1 MIMDHHSY
9 RQQIS
14 EEPDRFETGIRYEDE
29 EENSL
34 HCRQIR
40 VLNRIALL
48 FGDSYNDYTG
58 SSNSDDYNDGNLGNS
73 DDRSTPP
80 WQQGDDD
87 DTFSNGYIS
96 TRKLARSSSSSVD
109 RYRQHC
115 DTTNNNSISGDKDES
130 DLNVDPQVRGS
141 FVITL
146 PPSLLSPTAA
156 TLPSSPPDV
165 AAVKRGPGRPRG
177 VSKKQL
183 PSPQPPDVIDTAKRG
198 PGRPK
203 KGSLSSR
210 SRPRPPSSHPPDT
223 DAVMVK
229 RGPGRPKGSLSF
241 KNRSTSI
248 SSIITPTVTT
258 RARARAQSVC
268 RVRLRVADPSLASAP
283 SSSNVN
289 ATRDKSC

>member
-14 EEPDRFETGIRYEDE
+14 EEPDRFETGLHHEDE

-58 SSNSDDYNDGNLGNS
+58 SSNNADYNDDNPGNN

-87 DTFSNGYIS
+87 DIFSNGYIS
-96 TRKLARSSSSSVD
+96 TRRLARSSSSSSVD

-115 DTTNNNSISGDKDES
+115 DPTNNNSISGDKDES
-130 DLNVDPQVRGS
+130 DLLVDPQVQGS
-141 FVITL
+141 FIIAL

-156 TLPSSPPDV
+156 ILPSPPPDV
-165 AAVKRGPGRPRG
+165 TAVKRGPGRSRG

-183 PSPQPPDVIDTAKRG
+183 PSPHPPDVIDTAKRG

-210 SRPRPPSSHPPDT
+210 GRPPPPSSHPPDT

-248 SSIITPTVTT
+248 SLIITPTVTT
-258 RARARAQSVC
+258 RARARTQSVR
-268 RVRLRVADPSLASAP
+268 RVRPRVTDPSLASAS

-289 ATRDKSC
+289 ATRD

>member
-1 MIMDHHSY
+1 MDHHSY
-9 RQQIS
+9 RQQLS
-14 EEPDRFETGIRYEDE
+14 EEPDRFETGLHYEDE

-48 FGDSYNDYTG
+48 FGDSYNDY
-58 SSNSDDYNDGNLGNS
+58 NDDNLGSN
-73 DDRSTPP
+73 DDRSTPT

-87 DTFSNGYIS
+87 DTFSNENIP
-96 TRKLARSSSSSVD
+96 TRHLARSSSSSVD

-115 DTTNNNSISGDKDES
+115 DATNNNSISEDKDES
-130 DLNVDPQVRGS
+130 DLHVDLQVRGS
-141 FVITL
+141 FVIAL
-146 PPSLLSPTAA
+146 PPSLLSPIAA
-156 TLPSSPPDV
+156 TLPSPPPNV

-177 VSKKQL
+177 ITKKQL
-183 PSPQPPDVIDTAKRG
+183 PSPHPPDVIDTAKRG

-223 DAVMVK
+223 DTVMAK

-241 KNRSTSI
+241 KNRSASI

-258 RARARAQSVC
+258 RARARAQSVR
-268 RVRLRVADPSLASAP
+268 RVRLRVTDPSLASAS
-283 SSSNVN
+283 SSSNVK
-289 ATRDKSC
+289 ATRD